1 MTSDPSLYK
10 IELTLPGNAMAV
22 RSALE
27 TVLGQLSESGLS
39 ESDCGITELVLAE
52 VLNNV
57 VEHAYS
63 AGDPGPIEL
72 YIRRTGSILACR
84 ITDHGHPMPS
94 EQLPTVPHNDLS
106 CEPQDLP
113 EGGWGW
119 LIIHELAEDVLYTRK
134 GGRNFLEFTL
144 SPNRAFATLR
154 DKSV

>member
-1 MTSDPSLYK
+1 MTSDLTLHK

-22 RSALE
+22 RTALKS
-27 TVLGQLSESGLS
+27 VLGQLSESGLS

-72 YIRRTGSILACR
+72 DIRQTGSILACR

-94 EQLPTVPHNDLS
+94 EQLPTVSQGDLS
-106 CEPQDLP
+106 CDPQDLP

-119 LIIHELAEDVLYTRK
+119 LIIHELAEDVLYTRRN
-134 GGRNFLEFTL
+134 GRNLLKFTL
-144 SPNRAFATLR
+144 SPNRAFDTLP
-154 DKSV
+154 DKSA